1 MSYLPDIPAAI
12 CSYFMCEKKLIFF
25 GDFDPLG
32 EDDEVVVAVMADEVV
47 VFADIFL
54 DDFCSSNILYQ
65 LLLLLLIS
73 RKIGDQFIHIIYT
86 RSRIEMKVLIEIS

>member
-12 CSYFMCEKKLIFF
+12 CSYFMCEKKFIFF

-47 VFADIFL
+47 VFADIF
-54 DDFCSSNILYQ
+54 F
-65 LLLLLLIS
+65 
-73 RKIGDQFIHIIYT
+73 R
-86 RSRIEMKVLIEIS
+86 

>member
-12 CSYFMCEKKLIFF
+12 CSYFMCEKKFIFF

-47 VFADIFL
+47 VFADIFFRRFL
-54 DDFCSSNILYQ
+54 QEFVVV
-65 LLLLLLIS
+65 
-73 RKIGDQFIHIIYT
+73 IYCINY
-86 RSRIEMKVLIEIS
+86 SYYY